1 MVWVLVGVTGC
12 VPWPMGLSLVT
23 LFSLFVSIKDRPLQ
37 WIVVS
42 GHRLIILSTY
52 LLMGAGRLVTL
63 LSWVLA
69 LSGPID
75 WRWGK
80 VEV

>member
-12 VPWPMGLSLVT
+12 VSWPMGLSLVT
-23 LFSLFVSIKDRPLQ
+23 LFSLLVSIKDRPLL
-37 WIVVS
+37 WMVS

-52 LLMGAGRLVTL
+52 LLMGVGRLVTL
-63 LSWVLA
+63 LWWVLA
-69 LSGPID
+69 LSGLTD
-75 WRWGK
+75 WRQGK